1 MAINEIKIDV
11 MKAREII
18 TMLEEINFH
27 SSLNIRM
34 KENVSISEDK
44 ELKWMNDVQSAMRL
58 LIQNNPNNVFRRK
71 ETI

>member
-27 SSLNIRM
+27 SSLNIRI